1 MSSRQD
7 ILTRMAVRLKEAR
20 KARNLS
26 LDALSE
32 LSGVSRSMVSQIER
46 GESSPTVSTLWNLTQ
61 ALKVDFAELVEEPV
75 QSCGIEIMSAASTPT
90 ISTLGEGCIIRIL
103 NSPDQTGKHEVYELA
118 FQPNGSL
125 DSAPHGPRAKEQLMV
140 ISGVLE
146 VTSGKN
152 KALAHAGDT
161 ARYDA
166 SCPHTICSPNGR
178 AVAFLIVEN
187 S

>member
-1 MSSRQD
+1 MNSRQD
-7 ILTRMAVRLKEAR
+7 ILTRMAVRLKENR

-26 LDALSE
+26 LDALAE

-61 ALKVDFAELVEEPV
+61 ALKVDFAKLVEDPA
-75 QSCGIEIMSAASTPT
+75 QSRGIEIMSAASTPT
-90 ISTLGEGCIIRIL
+90 IGTLGEGCRIRIL
-103 NSPDQTGKHEVYELA
+103 NSPDQTGQHEVYELE
-118 FQPNGSL
+118 FQPDGL
-125 DSAPHGPRAKEQLMV
+125 LESAPHGPKAKEQLMV

-146 VTSGKN
+146 VISGDN
-152 KALAHAGDT
+152 TAVVCAGDT

-166 SCPHTICSPNGR
+166 NCHHAIRSHEGR
-178 AVAFLIVEN
+178 ATAFLIVEN

>member
-1 MSSRQD
+1 MSLRQD
-7 ILTRMAVRLKEAR
+7 ILTRMAVRLKESR

-26 LDALSE
+26 LDALAE

-61 ALKVDFAELVEEPV
+61 ALKLDFADLVEEPV
-75 QSCGIEIMSAASTPT
+75 QSRGIEIMPAASTPT
-90 ISTLGEGCIIRIL
+90 ISTLGQGCRIRIL
-103 NSPDQTGKHEVYELA
+103 NSPEKTGQHEVYELE
-118 FQPNGSL
+118 FQSNGSL
-125 DSAPHGPRAKEQLMV
+125 DSAPHGPKAKEQLMV

-146 VTSGKN
+146 VTSGEN
-152 KALAHAGDT
+152 KALVHAGDT

-166 SCPHTICSPNGR
+166 NCPHTIYSPNGC
-178 AVAFLIVEN
+178 AMAFLIVEN